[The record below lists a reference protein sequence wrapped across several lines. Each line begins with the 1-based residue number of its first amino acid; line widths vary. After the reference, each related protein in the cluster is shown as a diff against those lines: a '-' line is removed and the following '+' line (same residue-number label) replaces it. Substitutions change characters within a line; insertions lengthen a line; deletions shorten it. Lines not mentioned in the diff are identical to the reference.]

1 MKSLIDIYN
10 KKIKAEDITSDQTQS
25 VAVTQLNGLYECLQE
40 KTNTSSTSF
49 LQKAK
54 SALGQQ
60 KTAFKKEHGQGA
72 YLYGSVGRGK
82 SMLMDLFFNEV
93 SLEQKRRVH
102 FHSFM
107 LEVHDFLHE
116 KRQMRKKDKQNGGGD
131 VRIDADILCFADK
144 ISKTAQLLCFDE
156 FQVTDVADAMIL
168 GRLFKALFDRGVV
181 IIATSNTAPSDLY
194 KQGLQ
199 RDRFQPF
206 IDLLAEKMKV
216 IAFDDGQDYRL
227 SRARAVGVWFL
238 NADEATMESLDL
250 VFERLTDGAQFK
262 AMTLNTHGRQI
273 DIPKAAKN
281 VAWFSFDDLCVQPK
295 SAADYIEITQNFQ
308 SLVISNIPRQTDD
321 QPNALHRF
329 ISLIDT
335 CYENGTH
342 LVISAEVKAEELY
355 QGKESAFARTV
366 SRLVEMQ
373 SVSWWI

>member
-1 MKSLIDIYN
+1 MKSLIEIYN
-10 KKIKAEDITSDQTQS
+10 KKIQDKDITPDQTQS
-25 VAVTQLNGLYECLQE
+25 AAVVQLNDLYEFLQE
-40 KTNTSSTSF
+40 RANSPSTSF

-60 KTAFKKEHGQGA
+60 KTTFKTGQRQGA

-93 SLEQKRRVH
+93 SLKEKRRVH
-102 FHSFM
+102 FHGFM

-116 KRQMRKKDKQNGGGD
+116 KRQTRKKNKQDGGED
-131 VRIDADILCFADK
+131 TRIDADILRFADK
-144 ISKTAQLLCFDE
+144 ISKDAQLLCFDE
-156 FQVTDVADAMIL
+156 FQVTNVADAMIL
-168 GRLFKALFDRGVV
+168 GRLFKALFDRGVI
-181 IIATSNTAPSDLY
+181 IIATSNTAPSELY

-206 IDLLAEKMKV
+206 IDLLATKME
-216 IAFDDGQDYRL
+216 ITAFDDGQDYRL

-238 NADEATMESLDL
+238 SADGATVESLDL
-250 VFERLTDGAQFK
+250 VFEKLTDGEPSK
-262 AMTLNTHGRQI
+262 AMTLNTRGRHI

-281 VAWFSFDDLCVQPK
+281 AAWFSFDDLCVQPK

-308 SLVISNIPRQTDD
+308 SLIISNIPCQTDD

-342 LVISAEVKAEELY
+342 LVISAETKAEDLY
-355 QGKESAFARTV
+355 QGKEKAFARTV
-366 SRLVEMQ
+366 SRLIEMQ
-373 SVSWWI
+373 SASWWN